1 MNPLALPNMADPV
14 FIAKLIDFVVFVS
27 AIVWVF
33 NKYGKAA
40 LVAHQEAQNRLVADA
55 QGHRDQAETSVTAAR
70 QAIEQAKLDSVRM
83 VDVGRAQAAKLVE
96 DERALAREHA
106 ERIFA
111 HAAGE
116 LERERYRVRRELL
129 EETVELAHAQA
140 QDLAKR
146 EIGPA
151 QQHTLVERLLLHLE
165 RARA

>member
-1 MNPLALPNMADPV
+1 M
-14 FIAKLIDFVVFVS
+14 FIAHFNDIVFVTKLIDFIIFVT
-27 AIVWVF
+27 AIVLVF
-33 NKYGKAA
+33 NKLALPELVIQQHNQNKVVEDAREHREKCEAA
-40 LVAHQEAQNRLVADA
+40 I
-55 QGHRDQAETSVTAAR
+55 AAAK
-70 QAIEQAKLDSVRM
+70 QAIEQAKVDAVRM
-83 VDVGRAQAAKLVE
+83 VQVGNAQASKFID
-96 DERALAREHA
+96 DERAEAREHA
-106 ERIFA
+106 QRILA